1 MSVTTTLSRFCAT
14 LSTDALPIDVVPRVR
29 ALVLDLM
36 GCTIRANADAPAA
49 ATLKAGAIALGMQ
62 GGGAQVFGDHR
73 KWSPVG
79 ATFLNAALGHALD
92 FDDTHAPST
101 LHPGAPVIPAAFA
114 AAAMAGASGADL
126 IAGIVAGYET
136 TCRIGLALPA
146 GDHYARGFHP
156 TATCGV
162 FGAAAAAGRI
172 LRLDAD
178 QIESALGIALSQ
190 SAGSLQFLADGAW
203 TKPFQVGWA
212 SQSGLSAALMARE
225 GYRGP
230 RAALEGRHGFL
241 QGYAPSPQPE
251 RVCQDLGLVFET
263 MATGIKPY
271 PSCRYGH
278 AGIDATLAL
287 RTQSGFDTSKI
298 DRVTYGLSRAGL
310 LLVGAPLEAKQN
322 PTNLVGAQFSAPFV
336 LSMALI
342 SGEMTWDSYKRLD
355 DPAVRALMAK
365 VDCVH
370 DPDIE
375 AEFPVNMAGKI
386 TIEADGERHTKTVI
400 IPLGEPA
407 NFLSDDAIFT
417 KFEGL
422 ARPVIGEQLHGI
434 AEAVSQLDKLP
445 NVQAWL
451 EKSDGLRPQNEA
463 PQRISS

>member
-1 MSVTTTLSRFCAT
+1 MSVTATLSRFCAT
-14 LSTDALPIDVVPRVR
+14 LNAEALPADVVPRVR
-29 ALVLDLM
+29 ALVLDLL
-36 GCTIRANADAPAA
+36 GCIIRANIDAPAA
-49 ATLKAGAIALGMQ
+49 ATLKSGASALGME
-62 GGGAQVFGDHR
+62 GGAATVFGDDR
-73 KWSPVG
+73 NWSPVG

-92 FDDTHAPST
+92 FDDTHAAST

-114 AAAMAGASGADL
+114 AAALSGASGADL

-172 LRLDAD
+172 LHLDAD

-212 SQSGLSAALMARE
+212 SQSGLAAAIMARE

-251 RVCQDLGLVFET
+251 RICQNLGVIFET

-287 RTQSGFDTSKI
+287 RTEFGFNPSEI
-298 DRVTYGLSRAGL
+298 DRITYGLSRAGL
-310 LLVGAPLEAKQN
+310 LLVGAPLEEKQN

-336 LSMALI
+336 LSTALI
-342 SGEMTWDSYKRLD
+342 KGEMTWDSYKRLD
-355 DPAVRALMAK
+355 DSDVRALMTK

-375 AEFPVNMAGKI
+375 AQFPVNMSGKI
-386 TIEADGERHTKTVI
+386 TIEAGGKRYAKTVI
-400 IPLGEPA
+400 IPLGEPT
-407 NFLSDDAIFT
+407 NFLSDDAIFA
-417 KFEGL
+417 KFKGL
-422 ARPVIGEQLHGI
+422 AQPVIGEQLHRI
-434 AEAVSQLDKLP
+434 ADAVSELDKLP
-445 NVQAWL
+445 NVQTWL
-451 EKSDGLRPQNEA
+451 EKSASFQPHHGSL
-463 PQRISS
+463 QRSSS